1 MDYNDL
7 EFLEEFGDG
16 VTQEDEIVQ
25 NLTVTCE
32 EGIDYSFLED
42 VTTSLKKVSYLEPL
56 FATFEE

>member
-1 MDYNDL
+1 MDKGEIMDYNDL

-25 NLTVTCE
+25 NLTITCE

-42 VTTSLKKVSYLEPL
+42 VTTS
-56 FATFEE
+56 EE